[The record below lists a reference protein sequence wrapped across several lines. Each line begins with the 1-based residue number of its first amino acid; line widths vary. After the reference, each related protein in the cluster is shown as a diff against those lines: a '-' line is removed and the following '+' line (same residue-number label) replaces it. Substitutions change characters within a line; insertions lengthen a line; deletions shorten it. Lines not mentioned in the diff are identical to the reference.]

1 MAVIVGGKFI
11 HWNDGNTCSRQQPQ
25 PTCGF
30 NQPKSAVDNSNA
42 GKLSCGVSNYIR
54 IWYIYM
60 CVCVCMYMEYDIAKL
75 WAVALRYS
83 ILQLKA
89 FPGKTYR
96 TKLGGPCPIVIGRI
110 LDAMNPCKSVICT
123 NQTKFINH
131 INHKLGLVYN
141 SSGSPSTGFYC
152 SRWKKTNPATN
163 SVLNPPDPKSQCFS
177 ACYQKWFEYF
187 VHWSYNAL
195 QLTVTLNFGV
205 IQGLYLIEKAWI
217 CR

>member
-1 MAVIVGGKFI
+1 
-11 HWNDGNTCSRQQPQ
+11 
-25 PTCGF
+25 
-30 NQPKSAVDNSNA
+30 
-42 GKLSCGVSNYIR
+42 
-54 IWYIYM
+54 
-60 CVCVCMYMEYDIAKL
+60 MYMEYDIAKL

-152 SRWKKTNPATN
+152 SRWKKNKPCN
-163 SVLNPPDPKSQCFS
+163 KLCLEPPRPQISMFQRVLPK
-177 ACYQKWFEYF
+177 
-187 VHWSYNAL
+187 V
-195 QLTVTLNFGV
+195 V
-205 IQGLYLIEKAWI
+205 
-217 CR
+217 